1 MLGASEPDVK
11 PGHQTR
17 VAAPLQ
23 EMLALEGSEGAKMAS
38 SWSEAGG
45 GGSGLAF
52 TGKKDFKRRIFFFFF
67 KIKRKRGFLLAL
79 ARQKEC

>member
-1 MLGASEPDVK
+1 
-11 PGHQTR
+11 
-17 VAAPLQ
+17 
-23 EMLALEGSEGAKMAS
+23 MLALEGSEGAKMAS

-52 TGKKDFKRRIFFFFF
+52 TGEKKKDFKRRIFFFFF